1 MTKPWNLSCLTT
13 WGWLTSTNSLR
24 SLPKW
29 QISKPTLKKV
39 HWIKSGRSSLISI
52 RAFVPSSRV
61 SELSRH
67 LMPDSQNLMLLTQ
80 IHLKKRCQWRC
91 WSRRYS
97 LTSSLTLYPR
107 TSYQRTTKVTIL
119 RTINTMRSS
128 WRHWLHVEKRLC
140 PFRTLARWH
149 LSFRNTKNP
158 LLSWMSLW
166 NSIRWGQEIRKI
178 HWNSRS

>member
-1 MTKPWNLSCLTT
+1 
-13 WGWLTSTNSLR
+13 
-24 SLPKW
+24 
-29 QISKPTLKKV
+29 
-39 HWIKSGRSSLISI
+39 
-52 RAFVPSSRV
+52 
-61 SELSRH
+61 
-67 LMPDSQNLMLLTQ
+67 
-80 IHLKKRCQWRC
+80 
-91 WSRRYS
+91 